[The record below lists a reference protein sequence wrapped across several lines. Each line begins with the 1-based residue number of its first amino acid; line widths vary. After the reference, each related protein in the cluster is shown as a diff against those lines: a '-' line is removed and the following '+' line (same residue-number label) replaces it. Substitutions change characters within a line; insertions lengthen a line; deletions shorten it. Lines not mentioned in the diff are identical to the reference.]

1 MEGAVIR
8 SLVRGTWCL
17 TAYGVRRMVVA
28 SLVIGAATACRD
40 TTVVAPPV
48 GGPQF
53 AKGGPSGT
61 PSVTSTTPA
70 SAPRNTTLNVT
81 VAGSGF
87 DNGSRATWALNG
99 DSTFATTKIRTNST
113 RFVSSSKLT
122 ANITIASDAPLDQF
136 DVQVVTLGGRKG
148 IGIELFTVTYEVVDL
163 GAGDGSTAEAINDQG
178 QIIGAGGTGV
188 GAFLWEAGVLR
199 QLGQPAGFTGF
210 RAEDINSTGWVVGY
224 GTNSGGMTQAII
236 WTPSGGPQALAGSL
250 GGSYTLARAI
260 NDQGL
265 IVGEA
270 GLPGGVGAH
279 TVVWENGVMRD
290 IQAFPSGSTF
300 PWGVSNTGIVV
311 GQWNPTNGAY
321 AWTAAGGMVVMT
333 GLEGPNDIPL
343 AVNDNGQIVGWYERT
358 ASEASKAFLWTNGV
372 ITDLGTLGGASSV
385 AIAINNA
392 GQIVGRADLPR
403 KGTQSVYR
411 AFLWTATGAMRDL
424 GSLPDRQW
432 AQANDVNNLGV
443 VVGQTWLPSGLPRAT
458 LWRIR

>member
-1 MEGAVIR
+1 MPRRNAPGENTILARRLAG
-8 SLVRGTWCL
+8 LVALLG
-17 TAYGVRRMVVA
+17 VVA
-28 SLVIGAATACRD
+28 CGDDRSI
-40 TTVVAPPV
+40 APRIVDPS
-48 GGPQF
+48 F

-113 RFVSSSKLT
+113 TFVSSSKLT

-163 GAGDGSTAEAINDQG
+163 GAGDGSTAEAINNQG
-178 QIIGAGGTGV
+178 QIIGAGGSSV
-188 GAFLWEAGVLR
+188 GAFLWENGVLR
-199 QLGQPAGFTGF
+199 QLGQPAGFSGF
-210 RAEDINSTGWVVGY
+210 RAEDINGNGQVVGY
-224 GTNSGGMTQAII
+224 GTNAAGVAQAVMWTAAGGA
-236 WTPSGGPQALAGSL
+236 QALAGSL
-250 GGSYTLARAI
+250 GGYTLARAI
-260 NDQGL
+260 NDKGL

-290 IQAFPSGSTF
+290 IQAFASGNTF
-300 PWGVSNTGIVV
+300 PWGLSNTGIAV
-311 GQWNPTNGAY
+311 GQWDPSNGAY
-321 AWTAAGGMVVMT
+321 SWTAAGGMAVMA
-333 GLEGPNDIPL
+333 GLEGPSDIPL
-343 AVNDNGQIVGWYERT
+343 AVNDNGLIVGWYKRT
-358 ASEASKAFLWTNGV
+358 PTDVNKAFLWTNGI
-372 ITDLGTLGGASSV
+372 ITDLGTLGGSSSV
-385 AIAINNA
+385 AMSINNF
-392 GQIVGRADLPR
+392 GQIVGRSDIASR
-403 KGTQSVYR
+403 KNSPVYR
-411 AFLWTATGAMRDL
+411 AFLWTNPGGMRDL

-432 AQANDVNNLGV
+432 AQANDINDLGV
-443 VVGQTWLPSGLPRAT
+443 VVGQTWLSSGLSRAT